1 MKIFL
6 NGGNNVTSRQKIHD
20 IMEYIPKPIDT
31 SDVVLPDGLEELT
44 ESLSKNVHEVW
55 AAGRIAAGWKYGPV
69 RDEIK
74 KEHPC
79 LIPYEELTEEEKDF
93 DRATALSTLR
103 FISLRGYYI
112 VKQDPTK

>member
-1 MKIFL
+1 
-6 NGGNNVTSRQKIHD
+6 
-20 IMEYIPKPIDT
+20 MEYIPKPLDV
-31 SDVVLPDGLEELT
+31 SNVVLPEGLEELT

-79 LIPYEELTEEEKDF
+79 LIPYEDLSEEEKDY
-93 DRATALSTLR
+93 DRATAISTIKYIMANGYS
-103 FISLRGYYI
+103 ISI
-112 VKQDPTK
+112 E

>member
-1 MKIFL
+1 MA
-6 NGGNNVTSRQKIHD
+6 
-20 IMEYIPKPIDT
+20 YIPKPVDT
-31 SDVVLPDGLEELT
+31 SSVILPDGLEELT

-79 LIPYEELTEEEKDF
+79 LIPDEKDY

-103 FISLRGYYI
+103 FVLSKGYCI
-112 VKQDPTK
+112 GKMGK

>member
-1 MKIFL
+1 
-6 NGGNNVTSRQKIHD
+6 
-20 IMEYIPKPIDT
+20 MEYIPKPL
-31 SDVVLPDGLEELT
+31 DVSNIVLPEGLEELT

-79 LIPYEELTEEEKDF
+79 LIPYEELSEDEKYY
-93 DRATALSTLR
+93 DRATAISTIRYILSKGYT
-103 FISLRGYYI
+103 ISK
-112 VKQDPTK
+112 V

>member
-1 MKIFL
+1 
-6 NGGNNVTSRQKIHD
+6 
-20 IMEYIPKPIDT
+20 MEYIPKPLDV
-31 SDVVLPDGLEELT
+31 SNVVLPEGLEELT

-79 LIPYEELTEEEKDF
+79 LIPYEDLSEEEKDY
-93 DRATALSTLR
+93 DRATAISTIKFLLASR
-103 FISLRGYYI
+103 YSINN
-112 VKQDPTK
+112 K

>member
-1 MKIFL
+1 
-6 NGGNNVTSRQKIHD
+6 
-20 IMEYIPKPIDT
+20 MEYIPNPLDV
-31 SDVVLPDGLEELT
+31 SNVVLPEGLEELT

-79 LIPYEELTEEEKDF
+79 LIPYEDLSEEEKDY
-93 DRATALSTLR
+93 DRATAISTIKYIMANGYS
-103 FISLRGYYI
+103 ISI
-112 VKQDPTK
+112 K

>member
-1 MKIFL
+1 M
-6 NGGNNVTSRQKIHD
+6 D
-20 IMEYIPKPIDT
+20 YIPKPLDV
-31 SDVVLPDGLEELT
+31 SNVVLPEGLEELT

-79 LIPYEELTEEEKDF
+79 LIPYEDLSEEEKDY

-103 FISLRGYYI
+103 FIILKGYS
-112 VKQDPTK
+112 VKKEK

>member
-1 MKIFL
+1 MK
-6 NGGNNVTSRQKIHD
+6 
-20 IMEYIPKPIDT
+20 YIPKPVDT
-31 SDVVLPDGLEELT
+31 SDVVLPEGLEELT

-55 AAGRIAAGWKYGPV
+55 AAGRIAAGWTYGPV

-79 LIPYEELTEEEKDF
+79 LIPYEELSEEEKDY

-103 FISLRGYYI
+103 FIILKGYS
-112 VKQDPTK
+112 VKKEK

>member
-1 MKIFL
+1 
-6 NGGNNVTSRQKIHD
+6 
-20 IMEYIPKPIDT
+20 MEYIPKPLDV
-31 SDVVLPDGLEELT
+31 SNVVLPEGLEELT

-79 LIPYEELTEEEKDF
+79 LIPYEVLSEDEKDY
-93 DRATALSTLR
+93 DRATAISTIKYILSKGYT
-103 FISLRGYYI
+103 ISK
-112 VKQDPTK
+112 V

>member
-1 MKIFL
+1 
-6 NGGNNVTSRQKIHD
+6 
-20 IMEYIPKPIDT
+20 MEYIPKPLDT
-31 SDVVLPDGLEELT
+31 SDIVLPDDL
-44 ESLSKNVHEVW
+44 EVW

-93 DRATALSTLR
+93 DRGTALSTIR
-103 FISLRGYYI
+103 FIISQGFI
-112 VKQDPTK
+112 VTK